1 MMLWHQYA
9 GQSVTLRDK
18 QPRYGYYSLA
28 TGPGG
33 EYPVDTTFT
42 CLRGLSGRVGPAFST
57 TPDTL
62 QIPLAFALSTPGG
75 SAGGVFNQSHHF
87 RPRTTCPNS
96 LYFSFFCM

>member
-42 CLRGLSGRVGPAFST
+42 CLRGLSGRLGPAL
-57 TPDTL
+57 TL
-62 QIPLAFALSTPGG
+62 
-75 SAGGVFNQSHHF
+75 
-87 RPRTTCPNS
+87 S
-96 LYFSFFCM
+96 LIHI

>member
-62 QIPLAFALSTPGG
+62 QIPLAFAHSTPGG